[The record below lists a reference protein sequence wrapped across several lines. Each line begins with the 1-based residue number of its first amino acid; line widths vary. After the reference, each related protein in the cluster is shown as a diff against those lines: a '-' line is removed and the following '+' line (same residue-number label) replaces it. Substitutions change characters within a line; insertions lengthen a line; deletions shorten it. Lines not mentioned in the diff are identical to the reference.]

1 MPVSMTITGED
12 EIDFR
17 RALCRLAA
25 PYLENFVETGG
36 FDDPEPNAPEP
47 PIPPPLDAAQQPEAV
62 ADAPKRTG
70 RPRGS
75 TNKPKANGNGAEP
88 PQTETP
94 LVRVELNGGEI
105 RAQAPANGALV
116 EVMSLAEQIQ
126 IITDAAHD
134 QPDKFK
140 PLLVPLRDK
149 LGVQYVSKAA
159 EKDRPVLQAFINE
172 HGLAV

>member
-1 MPVSMTITGED
+1 MTVSITIVGED

-17 RALCRLAA
+17 RQLMRIAT
-25 PYLENFVETGG
+25 PYLEGFIEAGG
-36 FDDPEPNAPEP
+36 FTDPGEPETAEP
-47 PIPPPLDAAQQPEAV
+47 PPSPPAASASSAAE
-62 ADAPKRTG
+62 PKKGG

-75 TNKPKANGNGAEP
+75 TNKPKTNGAGAEP
-88 PQTETP
+88 PQTQ
-94 LVRVELNGGEI
+94 
-105 RAQAPANGALV
+105 AQPENGALV
-116 EVMSLAEQIQ
+116 ELLLLTEQIQ

-140 PLLVPLRDK
+140 PLLAPLRDK

-159 EKDRPVLQAFINE
+159 EKDRPVLQDFINE

>member
-1 MPVSMTITGED
+1 MAISMTITGED

-17 RALCRLAA
+17 RQFLRIAV
-25 PYLENFVETGG
+25 PMLENFAETGG
-36 FDDPEPNAPEP
+36 FNDPEPAEAEPEQTAATTVTPEP
-47 PIPPPLDAAQQPEAV
+47 TPET
-62 ADAPKRTG
+62 PRKQG
-70 RPRGS
+70 RPKGS
-75 TNKPKANGNGAEP
+75 TNKPKSNGAEP
-88 PQTETP
+88 QPETQT
-94 LVRVELNGGEI
+94 
-105 RAQAPANGALV
+105 APPPNGAGEPL
-116 EVMSLAEQIQ
+116 SLAEQIQ

-159 EKDRPVLQAFINE
+159 EKDRPVLQEFINE

>member
-1 MPVSMTITGED
+1 MAVSITITGED

-17 RALCRLAA
+17 RQLMRIAV
-25 PYLENFVETGG
+25 PYLQGFAETGG
-36 FDDPEPNAPEP
+36 FDPEPAEVEPEQAAATPEPAPAPEP
-47 PIPPPLDAAQQPEAV
+47 RKQ
-62 ADAPKRTG
+62 G
-70 RPRGS
+70 RPKGS
-75 TNKPKANGNGAEP
+75 TNKPKSNGAEP
-88 PQTETP
+88 QPETQT
-94 LVRVELNGGEI
+94 
-105 RAQAPANGALV
+105 APPPNGAGEPLA
-116 EVMSLAEQIQ
+116 LAEQIQ

-159 EKDRPVLQAFINE
+159 EKDRPVLQEFINE

>member
-1 MPVSMTITGED
+1 MAVSITITGED

-17 RALCRLAA
+17 RQLMRIAV
-25 PYLENFVETGG
+25 PYLEGFAQTGG
-36 FDDPEPNAPEP
+36 FNPEPAEAEPEPPAQATAATPEPAPEP
-47 PIPPPLDAAQQPEAV
+47 RKQ
-62 ADAPKRTG
+62 G
-70 RPRGS
+70 RPKGS
-75 TNKPKANGNGAEP
+75 TNKPKSNGAEAQPETQP
-88 PQTETP
+88 PP
-94 LVRVELNGGEI
+94 
-105 RAQAPANGALV
+105 NGAGEPLA
-116 EVMSLAEQIQ
+116 LAEQIQ

-159 EKDRPVLQAFINE
+159 EKDRPILQEFINE

>member
-1 MPVSMTITGED
+1 MTVSITITGED

-17 RALCRLAA
+17 RKLIRVAT
-25 PYLENFVETGG
+25 PFLESFVEAEV
-36 FDDPEPNAPEP
+36 FDTEPETAEP
-47 PIPPPLDAAQQPEAV
+47 PPAVQASLPEV
-62 ADAPKRTG
+62 APDTPKRTG

-75 TNKPKANGNGAEP
+75 TNKPKTNGNGAEP
-88 PQTETP
+88 PPPQTQ
-94 LVRVELNGGEI
+94 
-105 RAQAPANGALV
+105 AQTQAPPANGLL
-116 EVMSLAEQIQ
+116 SLAEQIQ
-126 IITDAAHD
+126 LITDAAHD
-134 QPDKFK
+134 QPDRFK

>member
-1 MPVSMTITGED
+1 MTVSITIVGED
-12 EIDFR
+12 EMDFR
-17 RALCRLAA
+17 RQLCRIAV
-25 PYLENFVETGG
+25 PYLENFAETGG
-36 FDDPEPNAPEP
+36 FDGPEPEATEPSPPPTAAAPEP
-47 PIPPPLDAAQQPEAV
+47 APEQP
-62 ADAPKRTG
+62 KKTG

-75 TNKPKANGNGAEP
+75 TNKPKTNGSGAEP
-88 PQTETP
+88 PPQTEAQTP
-94 LVRVELNGGEI
+94 
-105 RAQAPANGALV
+105 PNGADALP
-116 EVMSLAEQIQ
+116 LTEQIQ

-149 LGVQYVSKAA
+149 LGVQYVSKAL

>member
-1 MPVSMTITGED
+1 MPVSMTITGDD

-25 PYLENFVETGG
+25 PYLENYVETGG
-36 FDDPEPNAPEP
+36 FNEPEPDEATEPSPPPPPPAAAAAPEP
-47 PIPPPLDAAQQPEAV
+47 E
-62 ADAPKRTG
+62 PKKG

-75 TNKPKANGNGAEP
+75 TNKPKTNGNGAEP
-88 PQTETP
+88 PPQTE
-94 LVRVELNGGEI
+94 
-105 RAQAPANGALV
+105 AQAPEPPANGAVIELL
-116 EVMSLAEQIQ
+116 SLAEQIQ
-126 IITDAAHD
+126 LITDAAHE
-134 QPDKFK
+134 QPDRFK

-159 EKDRPVLQAFINE
+159 EKDRPVLQLFINE

>member
-1 MPVSMTITGED
+1 MAVSITITGED

-17 RALCRLAA
+17 RQLMRIAV
-25 PYLENFVETGG
+25 PYLQGFAETGG
-36 FDDPEPNAPEP
+36 FDPEPAEAEPEQTAAATPEPAPETP
-47 PIPPPLDAAQQPEAV
+47 RKQ
-62 ADAPKRTG
+62 G
-70 RPRGS
+70 RPKGS
-75 TNKPKANGNGAEP
+75 TNKPKSNGAEP
-88 PQTETP
+88 QAEAQT
-94 LVRVELNGGEI
+94 
-105 RAQAPANGALV
+105 APPSNGAGEPL
-116 EVMSLAEQIQ
+116 SLAEQIQ

-159 EKDRPVLQAFINE
+159 EKDRPVLQEFINE